1 MPVWQDARRLTTLI
15 YTLTQNG
22 KFSKDFGLRD
32 QIQRS
37 ATSIMSNIA
46 EGYERTTSKE
56 LLLFI
61 SCAKG
66 SVGEVRSQLY
76 IAADLKYINEEQF
89 QEGYNLCISISSK
102 FSKFA
107 QHIRVKMNEAK

>member
-89 QEGYNLCISISSK
+89 QEGYNLYISISSK

-107 QHIRVKMNEAK
+107 QHIKVKMNEAK